1 MKIESAR
8 QRKRAGAGK
17 TAAASALFLAAL
29 LLSLILLPF
38 LALAY
43 DFSGRVEKV
52 SEPNSMWV
60 NVTQNGT
67 YSLQSVVEVLLN
79 KPLEGLAYF
88 KGKDLQFEIQGH
100 DLLGRPV
107 CEAYLGGT
115 NIREAYYCIIYPI
128 ECSYRRG
135 APAWG
140 CDPIYRYDY
149 PRLLPYDRRGYC
161 TSSGNCCPG
170 GYHCS
175 YDYPWLSFV

>member
-1 MKIESAR
+1 MKIKSAR
-8 QRKRAGAGK
+8 LRKMACPGK
-17 TAAASALFLAAL
+17 TARAPALLLSAL

-38 LALAY
+38 SALAH
-43 DFSGRVEKV
+43 DFSGRVETV

-67 YSLQSVVEVLLN
+67 LGPPSLVEVLLN

-88 KGKDLQFEIQGH
+88 KGKELQFEIQGH

-107 CEAYLGGT
+107 CEAYLEGT
-115 NIREAYYCIIYPI
+115 NIRDAYYCLLYPV
-128 ECSYRRG
+128 ECSYRRN

-140 CDPIYRYDY
+140 YGPIYIYDN

-161 TSSGNCCPG
+161 SSCGNCCPD

-175 YDYPWLSFV
+175 YDYPWLSFI